1 MLSFRNNIYTR
12 STKGVTSDIW
22 LLALVMFINRSG
34 AMVLPFLSIYLN
46 QQLGISL
53 TDCGLIMIFYG
64 LGSLSG
70 AFTGGILTDRFGFV
84 PVMVTSLFLTG
95 ASFILVMGFTTFYA
109 LCGGIFLISFVADNF
124 RPANLTAIESFSNK
138 ENLTRSIG
146 VIRLA
151 INLGYAFGPFA
162 GGLIAASLGYNFLFI
177 INALSVTLA
186 GIVFTI
192 YFRDKNQIPR
202 KKVTKKVLSDV
213 DMPWKDKSYMLYLS
227 LFSIIAIVFFQLI
240 YIVPL
245 FYNTVYELDESWVGI
260 LMGVNGLSVF
270 ILELPLIYTLEKRY
284 TPIMLVIIGGVLIAI
299 SSLAF
304 ILIPYVIVASLTYI
318 IIGAIG
324 EMLSFPF
331 SNTYALS
338 FCNNLNRGKYMGL
351 YTMTFSLAHV
361 IAPFAWFKCI
371 DLLGYNMTWIFGCGM
386 AIVACGLLYMIFGS
400 QQMRNRNT
408 SLS

>member
-1 MLSFRNNIYTR
+1 
-12 STKGVTSDIW
+12 
-22 LLALVMFINRSG
+22 
-34 AMVLPFLSIYLN
+34 
-46 QQLGISL
+46 
-53 TDCGLIMIFYG
+53 
-64 LGSLSG
+64 
-70 AFTGGILTDRFGFV
+70 
-84 PVMVTSLFLTG
+84 
-95 ASFILVMGFTTFYA
+95 
-109 LCGGIFLISFVADNF
+109 
-124 RPANLTAIESFSNK
+124 
-138 ENLTRSIG
+138 
-146 VIRLA
+146 
-151 INLGYAFGPFA
+151 
-162 GGLIAASLGYNFLFI
+162 
-177 INALSVTLA
+177 
-186 GIVFTI
+186 
-192 YFRDKNQIPR
+192 
-202 KKVTKKVLSDV
+202 
-213 DMPWKDKSYMLYLS
+213 
-227 LFSIIAIVFFQLI
+227 
-240 YIVPL
+240 
-245 FYNTVYELDESWVGI
+245 
-260 LMGVNGLSVF
+260 MGVNGLSVF

-386 AIVACGLLYMIFGS
+386 AIVACGLLYIIFGS
-400 QQMRNRNT
+400 QKTRDRNT